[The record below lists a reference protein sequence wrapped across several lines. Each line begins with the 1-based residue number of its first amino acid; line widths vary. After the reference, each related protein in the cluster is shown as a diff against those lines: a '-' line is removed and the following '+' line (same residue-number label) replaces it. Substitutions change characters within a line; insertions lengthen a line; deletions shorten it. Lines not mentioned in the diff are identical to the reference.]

1 MCRETT
7 HAIQKWSYSTK
18 SLKSVKRL
26 LKFHVKSAH
35 LVDQVTKM
43 PKDGVKTASLVCPN
57 ILPGEFPLCHS
68 TLLSLHFPVCSLLLY
83 QLKPTKSLYL
93 FASHTPTHLIKST
106 VLMSDTG
113 PPNPAFLNK
122 RNQCLSRLIH
132 SFKFRFLFIEN
143 YRFFSTSD
151 TKLLDANPESPWT
164 PVSHYLTDQKPF
176 TRSR

>member
-1 MCRETT
+1 MIRN
-7 HAIQKWSYSTK
+7 YSTK

-93 FASHTPTHLIKST
+93 SASHTPTHLIKST

-113 PPNPAFLNK
+113 PPNRAFLNK
-122 RNQCLSRLIH
+122 KKSVLIKTY
-132 SFKFRFLFIEN
+132 SFILIQISV
-143 YRFFSTSD
+143 YRKLQFFSTPD
-151 TKLLDANPESPWT
+151 TKLLDANPESRNLPE
-164 PVSHYLTDQKPF
+164 LPF
-176 TRSR
+176 PIT